1 MSSSSR
7 GIDKG
12 SPFGLRKRKSA
23 RPTEP
28 LSWHFSDLFHVAVS
42 QTAAQCRLKGEYM
55 IITWIDNEIE
65 NIYSRFNSAGI
76 ELDKSKIRDKL
87 NYLLGYNVP
96 LNEAVRTVTMALR
109 KDHNLPFESS
119 KPGNVGLAPLASIEE
134 DNKWVTVR
142 GKVMQESEIMV
153 LDILKTHKPQGA
165 LAGDTI
171 QNVLRALGY
180 AMLDVDSI
188 LEKLKMDG
196 EIIEPRGG
204 FFRAV

>member
-1 MSSSSR
+1 MN
-7 GIDKG
+7 
-12 SPFGLRKRKSA
+12 
-23 RPTEP
+23 
-28 LSWHFSDLFHVAVS
+28 
-42 QTAAQCRLKGEYM
+42 
-55 IITWIDNEIE
+55 ITWIDNEIE
-65 NIYSRFNSAGI
+65 NIYSRFKSAGI

-87 NYLLGYNVP
+87 NFLLGYKIP

-119 KPGNVGLAPLASIEE
+119 KPGNTGLAPIASIEE

-165 LAGDTI
+165 LARDTI

-180 AMLDVDSI
+180 AMLDVDTI
-188 LEKLKMDG
+188 LEKLKIAG
-196 EIIEPRGG
+196 EIFEPRGG